1 MNTINL
7 SSLRSVMI
15 ADAPK
20 MKSLP
25 NAINQLQN
33 LEYLNVSAYDKLI
46 NLSDVPHGCEIIQY

>member
-1 MNTINL
+1 
-7 SSLRSVMI
+7 MI

-33 LEYLNVSAYDKLI
+33 LEYLNVSGYDKLI
-46 NLSDVPHGCEIIQY
+46 NLSDVPHGCEIIQCVELLC